1 MLNNAAPVVGPLVLA
16 ARQEKKNDG
25 VVTKTT
31 LNKTLQ
37 PSWVSRTDSTPCY
50 FETNI
55 YPAAH
60 WFHTHK
66 MHGAKSVDL
75 VT

>member
-1 MLNNAAPVVGPLVLA
+1 MLNNAAPVIVPLVFA
-16 ARQEKKNDG
+16 TRKKNHG

-31 LNKTLQ
+31 LNKTLR

-50 FETNI
+50 FETNTC
-55 YPAAH
+55 PTAH